1 VHNGG
6 HREGRQ
12 GAGAFF
18 SVIARPEVLAREC
31 HHQVNPASEKVVCER
46 DAQAHQSQVE
56 LGCDAESRVSHVD
69 DIAPAGDGGWPPRV
83 ALSRSSCI
91 GRSNVCAGLMGS
103 VGAVPRTVP
112 MSPPDQS
119 RHFDGAA
126 LTSDLARLA
135 DILRVIRQVSKVPK
149 PEVVVV

>member
-1 VHNGG
+1 
-6 HREGRQ
+6 
-12 GAGAFF
+12 
-18 SVIARPEVLAREC
+18 
-31 HHQVNPASEKVVCER
+31 
-46 DAQAHQSQVE
+46 
-56 LGCDAESRVSHVD
+56 
-69 DIAPAGDGGWPPRV
+69 
-83 ALSRSSCI
+83 
-91 GRSNVCAGLMGS
+91 
-103 VGAVPRTVP
+103 

>member
-46 DAQAHQSQVE
+46 DVRAHQSQVE
-56 LGCDAESRVSHVD
+56 PGRDVEGGVSHVD
-69 DIAPAGDGGWPPRV
+69 DIARCGNWRMATAGGVVAKLMHPSIQRMCWLDG
-83 ALSRSSCI
+83 I
-91 GRSNVCAGLMGS
+91 GRGRAPHRASFDHF
-103 VGAVPRTVP
+103 VGA
-112 MSPPDQS
+112 
-119 RHFDGAA
+119 AN
-126 LTSDLARLA
+126 
-135 DILRVIRQVSKVPK
+135 
-149 PEVVVV
+149 